1 MRRDKTETVL
11 RGLLRLQSMFGSDKK
26 EAPQLPQPSTTFDW
40 ILTIRSRLNSEDTPT
55 PAYGQVEK
63 ALRSLTTEP
72 EQLIILWQQNPNN
85 ADAYWFMRCSVYARS
100 KDNDIYLIEV
110 AFPHN
115 GGTEFWQ
122 KTVKYLTDALP
133 YFDAAYHH
141 KIIDFTGF
149 EKQEE

>member
-1 MRRDKTETVL
+1 
-11 RGLLRLQSMFGSDKK
+11 
-26 EAPQLPQPSTTFDW
+26 
-40 ILTIRSRLNSEDTPT
+40 
-55 PAYGQVEK
+55 
-63 ALRSLTTEP
+63 
-72 EQLIILWQQNPNN
+72 
-85 ADAYWFMRCSVYARS
+85 MRCSVYARS